1 MTCARVSWDSRCERE
16 RGFADS
22 QFDTDVSDLHEVST
36 IEVVTFSGVTSG
48 GIVTSGTTCWTCET
62 SARSILHCAISL
74 HSKRMIL

>member
-1 MTCARVSWDSRCERE
+1 MTCARVSCDNRCERE

-22 QFDTDVSDLHEVST
+22 QLGTDVSSLHEVST

-62 SARSILHCAISL
+62 
-74 HSKRMIL
+74 